1 MSKGLLEKTIEE
13 NSLSQELADEYLK
26 IYIADID
33 WIPHMK
39 KLWNNFYNKSQDK
52 DQASEMV
59 KKAISCAILLP
70 VIDNTTI
77 PNPPHR
83 LLFWC
88 TGWVQFNERDWF
100 ALFKETIQTDLEIKN
115 NRKEVIKSGIIDPID
130 YSPMSRQ
137 AFNWLYERAY
147 NSGQITE
154 ENKALVTEKLKNIV
168 RIYGGAVVCS
178 IFINHESFLE
188 KVINWRSGYFFEK
201 QIHRAYTVEKINKIK
216 NMEFRKTNS
225 DYIKKPT
232 KEIK

>member
-33 WIPHMK
+33 WVPHII
-39 KLWNNFYNKSQDK
+39 KLWNNFYNKSKDK
-52 DQASEMV
+52 EQANEMV
-59 KKAISCAILLP
+59 KKAISCAIL
-70 VIDNTTI
+70 

-100 ALFKETIQTDLEIKN
+100 SLFKETIEKDLEVKN
-115 NRKEVIKSGIIDPID
+115 YRKEVIKSGIIDPID

-147 NSGQITE
+147 NSGEITE
-154 ENKALVTEKLKNIV
+154 ENKTVVTEKLKNIV

-178 IFINHESFLE
+178 IFINHENFLE

-201 QIHRAYTVEKINKIK
+201 QIHRSYTVEKINKIK

-225 DYIKKPT
+225 DYIKKPN

>member
-26 IYIADID
+26 IYVADID

-39 KLWNNFYNKSQDK
+39 KLWNNFYNKSK
-52 DQASEMV
+52 DQAQASEMV

-70 VIDNTTI
+70 SVDNTTI
-77 PNPPHR
+77 PNPPYR

-100 ALFKETIQTDLEIKN
+100 SLFKETIEKDLEIKN
-115 NRKEVIKSGIIDPID
+115 YRKEVIKSGIIDPID

-147 NSGQITE
+147 NSGEITE
-154 ENKALVTEKLKNIV
+154 ENKAVVTEKLKNIV

-178 IFINHESFLE
+178 IFINHENFLD

-225 DYIKKPT
+225 DYIKKPN